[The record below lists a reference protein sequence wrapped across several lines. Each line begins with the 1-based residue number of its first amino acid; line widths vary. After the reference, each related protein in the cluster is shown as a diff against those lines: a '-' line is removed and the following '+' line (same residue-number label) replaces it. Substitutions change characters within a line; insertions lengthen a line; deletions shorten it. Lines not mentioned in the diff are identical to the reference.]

1 MRGRNVWDRQDQ
13 NDGDAK
19 KTVTEVPLVQE
30 GANDKWEQAVGK
42 AGDVWE
48 QVDGG
53 DHEVLH
59 GKRRY

>member
-30 GANDKWEQAVGK
+30 GANDKWEQAAGK
-42 AGDVWE
+42 A
-48 QVDGG
+48 GG